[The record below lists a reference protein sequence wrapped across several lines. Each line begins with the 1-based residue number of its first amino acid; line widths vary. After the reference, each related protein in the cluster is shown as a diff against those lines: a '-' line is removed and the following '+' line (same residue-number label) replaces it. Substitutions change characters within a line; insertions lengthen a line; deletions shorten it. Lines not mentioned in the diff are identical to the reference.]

1 MITPVARNE
10 ARQKVHSRIRRKLR
24 GVPERPRLN
33 VFRSLKHIYVQIIE
47 DRRGV
52 TLAAASSAE
61 KGFPMASGGNVAAAK
76 EVGKLIA
83 KRALEKG
90 IQQVAMDRGGYRYHG
105 RIKALADAA
114 REAGLKF

>member
-1 MITPVARNE
+1 MITQTARNVS
-10 ARQKVHSRIRRKLR
+10 RQKIHQRIRQRLR
-24 GVPERPRLN
+24 GSQARPRLN
-33 VFRSLKHIYVQIIE
+33 VFRSLKNIYVQVID

-61 KGFPMASGGNVAAAK
+61 KGFPLAGGGNIAAAK

-105 RIKALADAA
+105 RVKALADAA